1 MPLALYLEALH
12 RKNSIAR
19 EAAKIEAAT
28 KSEGKTDQ
36 STVAK
41 KPGKLDAWLKKVG
54 SDMFWRFFA
63 GIQGSITKARIVVV
77 QDGVEMGC
85 VIQSIEIIAGKDG
98 TQVNVNMDDDP
109 SDLSDEARTAAEMT
123 PPEGVV
129 YESAYEDGEHV
140 DKNIKQQGL
149 GVFIRK
155 EINVSKVPQSLRF
168 STSVSAD
175 DYILRPVDLDLAFSF
190 FYPFPPERRKK
201 RAIDNRSQST
211 PTTTAS
217 TISAP
222 SIDESISATSAH
234 RRGKRDK
241 DRVAPKT
248 VSGTSQAY
256 KTPSRAS
263 MMNTMQKNRGTVT
276 PLSGHDSRLRNQ
288 QRRLF
293 SEQGSLMASQQKSF
307 RSLRSGGN
315 TVRTGPLDH
324 QSVALESTSSDRQD
338 RNLDVVPKLDCRMT
352 LKEIR
357 VVLSTRHYELLNHF
371 FSTISRMKNGRP
383 DQMIR
388 STPKE
393 TNTEAFKRKFMDMT
407 PETMLPKK
415 ETDDEASKK
424 QSLLFRA
431 RNANALRAMIAPITG
446 LVAGFDDVDID
457 HSSSSLDQE
466 DQRLTHGRRSIR
478 AQAVHKWWK
487 YSIGAI
493 LWEIKKRKH
502 LATNFRQMYISF
514 DWRRQN
520 YKRKEYIELYISKKL
535 NERKDVVWPFED
547 SDKREAEL
555 LVLEDELPIEQILLY
570 RSIARSIR
578 VRGMTQMPK
587 SILELHTTQTLKVRD
602 RQKRRSTNVGPSVN
616 NEEAVGDDTILSLV
630 LQNFKAA
637 SGLREPGGL
646 KKKFRS
652 KDVELRKQSITL
664 DDIESDA
671 DAIET
676 RSDVWSSGDVVRPML
691 SRHKSFD
698 TSGYDSSS
706 YPDHDPIAPSQR
718 RTPRNLQR
726 RGSLGND
733 NSNIQTGNFY
743 PSASTR
749 RDTDARTIRTFQK
762 KDANSTRMA
771 DAGKDGTSSK
781 RDDRM
786 KISCSFSVKTIDLM
800 IVEEEC
806 VFDFSPDQLKNLDAR
821 KQSSIVS
828 ISRDDYSGE
837 DESSS
842 DNVSD
847 ISVMTDDQ
855 RFFNEAGQPERVTEE
870 EEEEAAAKM
879 YSTDFL
885 HFGLPENPLLRLTV
899 NSFGCSVRGRSGGRL
914 DFGVSVRRIAAESEN
929 KAHIF
934 SMGMDEEIAPISE
947 VQLGQTAEERGKSFD
962 SFDMNLSGHLFTR
975 QDSTSVSV
983 KARGPQRALSVMLRA
998 DESCKDIQCDLSEI
1012 SLTVDLAPAS
1022 KLLQFYSKTEIKFPD
1037 RVVEKSSRDVARKF
1051 MVYKTS
1057 SKQRFSGTLSAALHV
1072 QGIEIR
1078 VPFSRGTAATAEEAS
1093 NVKAF
1098 DKDEN
1103 DSLPPSN
1110 EILPRSALVFSINSL
1125 ELHRG
1130 SYVENI
1136 VAVAQMNDRGVST
1149 ASQLSASIV
1158 TARAATAGK
1167 SLEMID
1173 IIALTA
1179 TNDSFS
1185 CKHIV
1190 RLNAATRSV

>member
-1 MPLALYLEALH
+1 
-12 RKNSIAR
+12 
-19 EAAKIEAAT
+19 
-28 KSEGKTDQ
+28 
-36 STVAK
+36 
-41 KPGKLDAWLKKVG
+41 
-54 SDMFWRFFA
+54 
-63 GIQGSITKARIVVV
+63 
-77 QDGVEMGC
+77 
-85 VIQSIEIIAGKDG
+85 
-98 TQVNVNMDDDP
+98 
-109 SDLSDEARTAAEMT
+109 
-123 PPEGVV
+123 
-129 YESAYEDGEHV
+129 
-140 DKNIKQQGL
+140 
-149 GVFIRK
+149 
-155 EINVSKVPQSLRF
+155 
-168 STSVSAD
+168 
-175 DYILRPVDLDLAFSF
+175 
-190 FYPFPPERRKK
+190 
-201 RAIDNRSQST
+201 
-211 PTTTAS
+211 
-217 TISAP
+217 
-222 SIDESISATSAH
+222 
-234 RRGKRDK
+234 
-241 DRVAPKT
+241 
-248 VSGTSQAY
+248 
-256 KTPSRAS
+256 
-263 MMNTMQKNRGTVT
+263 
-276 PLSGHDSRLRNQ
+276 
-288 QRRLF
+288 
-293 SEQGSLMASQQKSF
+293 
-307 RSLRSGGN
+307 
-315 TVRTGPLDH
+315 
-324 QSVALESTSSDRQD
+324 
-338 RNLDVVPKLDCRMT
+338 
-352 LKEIR
+352 
-357 VVLSTRHYELLNHF
+357 
-371 FSTISRMKNGRP
+371 
-383 DQMIR
+383 
-388 STPKE
+388 
-393 TNTEAFKRKFMDMT
+393 
-407 PETMLPKK
+407 
-415 ETDDEASKK
+415 
-424 QSLLFRA
+424 
-431 RNANALRAMIAPITG
+431 
-446 LVAGFDDVDID
+446 
-457 HSSSSLDQE
+457 
-466 DQRLTHGRRSIR
+466 
-478 AQAVHKWWK
+478 
-487 YSIGAI
+487 
-493 LWEIKKRKH
+493 
-502 LATNFRQMYISF
+502 
-514 DWRRQN
+514 
-520 YKRKEYIELYISKKL
+520 
-535 NERKDVVWPFED
+535 
-547 SDKREAEL
+547 
-555 LVLEDELPIEQILLY
+555 
-570 RSIARSIR
+570 
-578 VRGMTQMPK
+578 
-587 SILELHTTQTLKVRD
+587 
-602 RQKRRSTNVGPSVN
+602 
-616 NEEAVGDDTILSLV
+616 
-630 LQNFKAA
+630 
-637 SGLREPGGL
+637 
-646 KKKFRS
+646 
-652 KDVELRKQSITL
+652 
-664 DDIESDA
+664 
-671 DAIET
+671 
-676 RSDVWSSGDVVRPML
+676 
-691 SRHKSFD
+691 
-698 TSGYDSSS
+698 
-706 YPDHDPIAPSQR
+706 
-718 RTPRNLQR
+718 
-726 RGSLGND
+726 
-733 NSNIQTGNFY
+733 
-743 PSASTR
+743 
-749 RDTDARTIRTFQK
+749 
-762 KDANSTRMA
+762 MA

-998 DESCKDIQCDLSEI
+998 DESCKDIQCDLSGI